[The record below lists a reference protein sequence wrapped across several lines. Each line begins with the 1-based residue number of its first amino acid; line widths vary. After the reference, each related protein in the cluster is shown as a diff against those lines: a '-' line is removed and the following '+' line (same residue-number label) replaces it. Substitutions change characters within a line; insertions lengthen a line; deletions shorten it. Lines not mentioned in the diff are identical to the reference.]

1 MKTQYSIIKHIIF
14 ISAALLISSGM
25 GRLTGSLDYNSL
37 IPNKYVAILF
47 FFIGLSVMSFCTLEN
62 PKRKNMNVS
71 LCLLNQAEGPC
82 GIQ

>member
-14 ISAALLISSGM
+14 ILAALLISSGM

-47 FFIGLSVMSFCTLEN
+47 FSVMSFSYL
-62 PKRKNMNVS
+62 RKPRK
-71 LCLLNQAEGPC
+71 EK
-82 GIQ
+82 